1 MDRNTPELYRSQK
14 SEQSEKPWKKPITWS
29 TIEIL
34 QSAWKGL
41 FRLDDI
47 SLSSHREALVDFKTA
62 CSRPTPPAGQ
72 GGKSR
77 TRMSAHQELWSCCL
91 YPWCCWCCWC
101 WHSKEVY
108 GIPYYKHPNCLCMA
122 LPLHHDISWPTGCQ
136 KITQITQPSVFW
148 FQLAGPLLV

>member
-72 GGKSR
+72 GVKVEQGWALIKSSGAAAYTLDVVDVVDVGIQKR
-77 TRMSAHQELWSCCL
+77 YTVYPITNTPIVYVWHCL
-91 YPWCCWCCWC
+91 YIMT
-101 WHSKEVY
+101 Y
-108 GIPYYKHPNCLCMA
+108 
-122 LPLHHDISWPTGCQ
+122 HD
-136 KITQITQPSVFW
+136 
-148 FQLAGPLLV
+148 QLDVKR